1 MEENVEPSASVE
13 ELKKSVTEKNE
24 QLKALN
30 WQHEQVLNEVEC
42 QRVALQELEEMKNG
56 LVEEKKRAEEE
67 KKNRQDSILHHLS
80 TLLEF

>member
-13 ELKKSVTEKNE
+13 ELKKIVTEKNE

-30 WQHEQVLNEVEC
+30 RQHEQVLNEVES
-42 QRVALQELEEMKNG
+42 QRVALQELEETKNG